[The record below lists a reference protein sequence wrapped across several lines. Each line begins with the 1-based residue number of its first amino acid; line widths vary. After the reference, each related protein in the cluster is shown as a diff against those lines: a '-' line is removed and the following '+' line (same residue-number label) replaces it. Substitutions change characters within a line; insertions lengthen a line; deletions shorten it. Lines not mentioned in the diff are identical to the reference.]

1 MFQVIANLIRYVL
14 NWVLFR
20 TIFHTIFFV
29 LLPLNYL
36 ALSGHLSLFAYLPE
50 ILLAV
55 YNESPKFGRRCF
67 CFRNYGFGC
76 FQHYSA
82 ATNDRLLRP
91 LGLTYSTSELISSRC
106 GYAATLVVVA

>member
-14 NWVLFR
+14 NWDLFR

-50 ILLAV
+50 ILLDDASV
-55 YNESPKFGRRCF
+55 LGIMDLDVSSTIQRRQMTAF
-67 CFRNYGFGC
+67 
-76 FQHYSA
+76 SA
-82 ATNDRLLRP
+82 P
-91 LGLTYSTSELISSRC
+91 SG
-106 GYAATLVVVA
+106 